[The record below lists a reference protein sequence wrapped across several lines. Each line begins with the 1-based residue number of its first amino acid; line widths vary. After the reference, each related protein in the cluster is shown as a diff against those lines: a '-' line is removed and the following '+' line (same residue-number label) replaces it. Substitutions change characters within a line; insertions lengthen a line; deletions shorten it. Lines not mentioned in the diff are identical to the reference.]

1 VIVPS
6 TVLHAFVE
14 RALAED
20 IGRGD
25 ATTQALFHDA
35 VSAEGRIRAK
45 TPIVMAGG
53 AVAALVFQTLDPTTW
68 ATLDT
73 EDGESVNDGTT
84 LLTIRGDG
92 RSILTAERVALNILQ
107 RLCGIATLT
116 RQFVDAVRG
125 FSCRITDTRKTP
137 AGWRLLDKYAV
148 RCGGGSNHRFGLDD
162 GILIKDTHLALAGG
176 IAESV
181 RRAKSESGY
190 FLKVEVEVSTVEG
203 AREAV
208 EGGADASRWPR
219 FGILPVLAWTG
230 SPSAPSPTRRP
241 PPISTS
247 TYGRADR
254 RRRPARSRQAGRLAP
269 PRVRRDFVNQQRRDR
284 AGGGRGAARHGR
296 AGRRPNRRSR
306 PRRA

>member
-208 EGGADASRWPR
+208 EGGADAVLLDNMSPDDIRAAVGAIKGRAQVEASGGVTLATVRDIAGLGVDRISVGAITHSAPASDLHLDLWPR
-219 FGILPVLAWTG
+219 
-230 SPSAPSPTRRP
+230 
-241 PPISTS
+241 
-247 TYGRADR
+247 
-254 RRRPARSRQAGRLAP
+254 
-269 PRVRRDFVNQQRRDR
+269 
-284 AGGGRGAARHGR
+284 
-296 AGRRPNRRSR
+296 
-306 PRRA
+306 